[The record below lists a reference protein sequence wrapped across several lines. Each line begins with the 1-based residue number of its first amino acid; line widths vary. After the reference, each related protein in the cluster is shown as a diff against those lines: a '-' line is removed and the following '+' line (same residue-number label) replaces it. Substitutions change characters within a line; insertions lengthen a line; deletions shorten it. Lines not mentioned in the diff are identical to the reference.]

1 MAKADKS
8 IKKGFKVGG
17 ASDIEFVTVGK
28 NYRRATMIVAGKPRT
43 VFKIP
48 SSSHLDDA
56 ALQRKARDFAKRFVK
71 QDAESLT
78 W

>member
-1 MAKADKS
+1 MSKADKS

-17 ASDIEFVTVGK
+17 ASDIELVSVGK
-28 NYRRATMIVAGKPRT
+28 SYRRATMVIAGVERT

-71 QDAESLT
+71 QDVETLT

>member
-8 IKKGFKVGG
+8 IKKGFVTGG
-17 ASDIEFVTVGK
+17 AKDVDLITVG
-28 NYRRATMIVAGKPRT
+28 NGYRRATMIVAGVERT

-56 ALQRKARDFAKRFVK
+56 ALQRKARDFARRFVK
-71 QDAESLT
+71 QNTDTLT